1 MYVLSKRSP
10 KRPPSGDDSACTS
23 ALVREM
29 FPSCDG
35 VALSEAPM
43 NLYAAQKTHGSELN
57 QTTAVMLQQ
66 LQSKA
71 SIKSKRQWRDRK
83 RVAQGT
89 PLCTQ
94 VPLPA
99 GRICSSAFSTIKL
112 RVRASVVRICLQN
125 GRPPHGRG
133 THNSSEENSQC
144 MI

>member
-71 SIKSKRQWRDRK
+71 SINAKRQWRDRK
-83 RVAQGT
+83 RVAHLRPPTHAGAFTCWKNLLIGLLDDETQGKGKRC
-89 PLCTQ
+89 PD
-94 VPLPA
+94 LPA
-99 GRICSSAFSTIKL
+99 EWQTPSWQRNA
-112 RVRASVVRICLQN
+112 
-125 GRPPHGRG
+125 
-133 THNSSEENSQC
+133 
-144 MI
+144 